1 MGQHDKHLPKQ
12 KDNKAVKGMGQ
23 KDSGRFGSDVAKG
36 QGQTTKL
43 DAKDA
48 KASDKDN
55 QKK

>member
-1 MGQHDKHLPKQ
+1 MGAHDKHLPKQ

-48 KASDKDN
+48 KASTKDN
-55 QKK
+55 EKK